1 MSKISHLLLKNPVVV
16 PTGTKLNEAAQLMK
30 ENKVASVLVSRKQ
43 RLAGIISVEDIM
55 QSVADKA
62 NLNIL
67 VDEIMH
73 SPELTIDSDKW
84 LTDAIVMFER
94 CKTSYIAVEEHGEKV
109 GIIRADDIL
118 HTYRFDRSVNVKNIH
133 M

>member
-1 MSKISHLLLKNPVVV
+1 VVV
-16 PTGTKLNEAAQLMK
+16 PTGTTLREAAHLMK
-30 ENKVASVLVSRKQ
+30 KNKVASVLVSRKQ

-55 QSVADKA
+55 ETIADRI
-62 NLNIL
+62 NLDIP

-94 CKTSYIAVEEHGEKV
+94 CKTSHLAVVEHGEKV

-118 HTYRFDRSVNVKNIH
+118 HTYRFNAENQY
-133 M
+133 